1 MNFSKKSRYGLRAL
15 IDLSVYS
22 KESHVALA
30 AIAERNSIS
39 PQYLEQVFA
48 ALRKA
53 GIIKSV
59 KGPQGGY
66 LLAKPATKIS
76 VAEILRALEG
86 DYLIKSCATGRIISC
101 NGDSDLGDACG
112 RNSAHDQQFR
122 TCRCIWKKDCSTAAG
137 NDGLDGVCISTA
149 FILRSRVCGF
159 Q

>member
-59 KGPQGGY
+59 KGPQG
-66 LLAKPATKIS
+66 
-76 VAEILRALEG
+76 EIGRA
-86 DYLIKSCATGRIISC
+86 
-101 NGDSDLGDACG
+101 
-112 RNSAHDQQFR
+112 H
-122 TCRCIWKKDCSTAAG
+122 
-137 NDGLDGVCISTA
+137 V
-149 FILRSRVCGF
+149 
-159 Q
+159 